1 MSFTTILYATIC
13 GLFSMAV
20 IEAYLEL
27 VDAYRRRWIVLF
39 FYLIAVGIFFFVPM
53 FSVSFVKEHVAFL
66 SNIRM
71 ADWLVVWLGL
81 IVVYMFV
88 RRKKLLQ
95 ILDGAGP

>member
-1 MSFTTILYATIC
+1 
-13 GLFSMAV
+13 MAV
-20 IEAYLEL
+20 IEAYLEF

-39 FYLIAVGIFFFVPM
+39 FYMIGVVIWIFGPI
-53 FSVSFVKEHVAFL
+53 FSVSFVKEHVASL

-88 RRKKLLQ
+88 RRKKILQ